1 MSGPVSVADLPDV
14 PEPPGPTGGPGSVV
28 VTEDRIAD
36 VAGTAVRRA
45 LPKRERRTVGA
56 WCFADHFG
64 PVTVS
69 PASPTAIG
77 PHPHVGLQTVTWMVA
92 GEQRHRDSLG
102 SDQVI
107 KPGQLNLMTAGAG
120 VVHAEESRDYRGLI
134 HGVQLW
140 VALPESTR
148 WSASAFQHVV
158 DLPRLEVDAT
168 DLTVLV
174 GTVADHRSPGRADSP
189 LVGAELRVRPGTSV
203 IPLDPGFE
211 HAVMVLEG
219 ALSVAGELVRPGS
232 LAYLGTDRD
241 ELALRT
247 DEPTTALLLGG
258 EPFPEPVLMWWNFVA
273 RTRQEVA
280 EARSDWAAA
289 ATRFGAVDSGL
300 ARIDAP
306 GLPWRQPGSDGV
318 SSAIG

>member
-1 MSGPVSVADLPDV
+1 MSGPVTVADIPDV
-14 PEPPGPTGGPGSVV
+14 PEPPGPTGGGSVV

-64 PVTVS
+64 PAAVS

-92 GEQRHRDSLG
+92 GQQRHRDSLG

-107 KPGQLNLMTAGAG
+107 KAGQLNLMTAGAG
-120 VVHAEESRDYRGLI
+120 VVHAEESRDYRGSF

-148 WSASAFQHVV
+148 WSAPEFQHVT
-158 DLPRLEVDAT
+158 DLPRLEMDTT

-174 GTVADHRSPGRADSP
+174 GTVAGHHSPGRADSP
-189 LVGAELRVRPGTSV
+189 LVGAELRVRPGPTV
-203 IPLDPGFE
+203 VPLDPTFE

-219 ALSVAGELVRPGS
+219 ALSLGGVQVKPGS

-273 RTRQEVA
+273 RTRDEMA
-280 EARSDWAAA
+280 EARTDWSVAAD
-289 ATRFGAVDSGL
+289 RFGAVDSGL

-306 GLPWRQPGSDGV
+306 GLPWRPPGGDGI
-318 SSAIG
+318 SPGTG